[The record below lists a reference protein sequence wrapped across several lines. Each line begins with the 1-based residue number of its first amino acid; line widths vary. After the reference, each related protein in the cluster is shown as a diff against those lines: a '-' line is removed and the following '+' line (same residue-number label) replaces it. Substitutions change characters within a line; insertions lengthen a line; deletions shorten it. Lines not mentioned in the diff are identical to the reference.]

1 MMPVG
6 CVVRALSG
14 KEKGRLLAVV
24 GERDGRLL
32 IADGR
37 HRLLIAPKG
46 KNPRHL
52 LDIGAR
58 LTCEEL
64 RTDRQLRRALRRIA
78 EEQEKEGP
86 GRV

>member
-1 MMPVG
+1 M
-6 CVVRALSG
+6 LT
-14 KEKGRLLAVV
+14 
-24 GERDGRLL
+24 
-32 IADGR
+32 
-37 HRLLIAPKG
+37 APKG

-52 LDIGAR
+52 LDTGAR

>member
-14 KEKGRLLAVV
+14 KEKGR
-24 GERDGRLL
+24 

-37 HRLLIAPKG
+37 HRLLTAPKG

-52 LDIGAR
+52 LDTGAR

-78 EEQEKEGP
+78 EEQEKEEP